1 MDSMKNNKQSLNVE
15 LIENFKSGELHELC
29 KSTEEAILS
38 GIGFSWINPPSR
50 QKLENYWKGVLI
62 VPSRSLLIGTLD
74 GVVAGSLQ
82 LVFPLKSNESSSF
95 SASIDTHFVAPWAR
109 GKGLAKMLLESGE
122 ELARSRSFSQ
132 IILDVRET
140 QKRAIRI
147 YESAGYTRWGT
158 LPTYHIVGKEKISGY
173 FYYKNITKELD

>member
-38 GIGFSWINPPSR
+38 GIGFSWINPPPR

-74 GVVAGSLQ
+74 GVVAG
-82 LVFPLKSNESSSF
+82 
-95 SASIDTHFVAPWAR
+95 
-109 GKGLAKMLLESGE
+109 
-122 ELARSRSFSQ
+122 
-132 IILDVRET
+132 
-140 QKRAIRI
+140 
-147 YESAGYTRWGT
+147 
-158 LPTYHIVGKEKISGY
+158 
-173 FYYKNITKELD
+173 